1 MLRYKH
7 LVVNKTYTQ
16 TVNANTGYRTGGFEL
31 TINLEVVHPDHLVVG
46 QANGEAYHEMLTLI
60 DQIVEVVLPNQTVA
74 RIGSPIS
81 IGGSFVGVHIGYI
94 KGLGIMTVG
103 RLITKG
109 VPTGTTV
116 QRVLKGKT
124 TTVAPG
130 T

>member
-16 TVNANTGYRTGGFEL
+16 TVNANTGYRTGDFEL

-74 RIGSPIS
+74 RIASPIS
-81 IGGSFVGVHIGYI
+81 IGGSLDRKSTRLNSSHVRISYAVFCLKNTRPISN
-94 KGLGIMTVG
+94 GLLE
-103 RLITKG
+103 RS
-109 VPTGTTV
+109 
-116 QRVLKGKT
+116 
-124 TTVAPG
+124 
-130 T
+130 